1 MSEATTPEI
10 DRLRAE
16 NDRLKEENYGY
27 REKLRTAKDEKA
39 ALETRATSAE
49 TERDTLKTTVAN
61 LPTEQADEIKRLKGD
76 LQARDHRDAWSA
88 VKDQLNDKVSIEKVW
103 AEIDYKPG
111 DKLPTPEQIQEQL
124 GKARESAPYLF
135 KPADAAGPAHG
146 ATVTPAE
153 SALPPGPGYA
163 RGNPSNDAG
172 AFTVRRS
179 DTQNPD
185 WMAINQGKFAAA
197 SAEGRLR
204 WVD

>member
-1 MSEATTPEI
+1 MSEATTDVEK
-10 DRLRAE
+10 LRAKIE
-16 NDRLKEENYGY
+16 RLEDENYGY
-27 REKLRTAKDEKA
+27 REKLRTAGTEKA
-39 ALETRATSAE
+39 DLTTRLQAAE

-76 LQARDHRDAWSA
+76 LQARDHRDAWGTI
-88 VKDQLNDKVSIEKVW
+88 KGQLNDKVSIEKVW
-103 AEIDYKPG
+103 AEIDYKPEG
-111 DKLPTPEQIQEQL
+111 KPPTPEQITEQL
-124 GKARESAPYLF
+124 GKAREAAPYLF
-135 KPADAAGPAHG
+135 RPADAAETAHG

-172 AFTVRRS
+172 AFTVRRA

-185 WMAINQGKFAAA
+185 WMATNQGKLAAA